1 MQLHYFC
8 DGIISTDLKIA
19 MTVTLAPCSESTLTD
34 RYQTTIPDPIRKA
47 LGLNKRD
54 KICYTIESDGRV
66 VISRADQTDSD
77 PIIGQFLNFL
87 AQDIEKNPQH
97 VKVLSTA
104 LVSRVQALVADI
116 EIDLDA
122 TLTDEDE

>member
-1 MQLHYFC
+1 
-8 DGIISTDLKIA
+8 
-19 MTVTLAPCSESTLTD
+19 MTVILAPCSESTLTD

-54 KICYTIESDGRV
+54 KIFYTIEPDGRV
-66 VISRADQTDSD
+66 VISRADQTEND

-97 VKVLSTA
+97 LQTLNSD
-104 LVSRVQALVADI
+104 LVNRVQALVADV
-116 EIDLDA
+116 ELNLDVP
-122 TLTDEDE
+122 LSDEDE